1 MYLVVD
7 TACRELNER
16 RRRQSEMQ
24 NSKVVTDS
32 KSRTNTNKFCNR
44 TGNHHDVRIVEVVV
58 TVLKNKL
65 TVKTYCAIVV
75 TSCYMNRAD
84 INSE

>member
-1 MYLVVD
+1 
-7 TACRELNER
+7 
-16 RRRQSEMQ
+16 MQ
-24 NSKVVTDS
+24 NSKVVTDP

-44 TGNHHDVRIVEVVV
+44 TGNHHDVEVLV